1 MKKLLAV
8 LFIMTL
14 LLCSLGA
21 ATGDKVLVKI
31 KIAITEPILTLEGS
45 VDGETYEAADVAFGP
60 VSGASVTE

>member
-45 VDGETYEAADVAFGP
+45 VDEETYEAADVAFGP